1 MPGGFGRAWPR
12 LRLSFRGPKQSSCHA
27 EAVRPRSF
35 GHSRP
40 WGRPAASDP
49 SQSQIAASLFE
60 KDFRLA
66 SPRPSRPCRAA
77 CAPGRAMNA
86 HAQPGAGLPPPL
98 ALPEPPPRRRGRRL
112 LLAGLLLVAVA
123 GGAGWWARSAPP
135 AVVYDT
141 APVVRRDL
149 ENAVTAS
156 GRIEPAASVD
166 VGAQVSGQLRWLH
179 VAAGDRVAAGQLLAE
194 IDAEVQAA
202 QVEGLQAELARL
214 AAERREL
221 QTQLGFAERQAGRHS
236 SLAGRSS
243 SRVTLEEAERDR
255 DVLRARIEALDA
267 TIRRSRAELRAEE
280 ATLARSRITSPMAGT
295 VVAVEARE
303 GQTLNANYD
312 TPVILRIA
320 DLATMTV
327 RSDVSE
333 ADVVHLRTGMP
344 VWFTTLGFPDR
355 KYRAALRQVLPAPP
369 VKKDE
374 AANAVVTYVALFDV
388 ANAGGEL
395 LSGMTAQVFF
405 VTESAEGVLAVPA
418 AALDE
423 GGAVRV
429 LGPGGAVETRRP
441 QIGLR
446 TRSHVAILS
455 GLAEGEPVVTGTRA
469 PEGEPLLRI
478 AP

>member
-1 MPGGFGRAWPR
+1 MRRSPGP
-12 LRLSFRGPKQSSCHA
+12 L
-27 EAVRPRSF
+27 
-35 GHSRP
+35 
-40 WGRPAASDP
+40 
-49 SQSQIAASLFE
+49 QSQITVFFAGS
-60 KDFRLA
+60 
-66 SPRPSRPCRAA
+66 SQA
-77 CAPGRAMNA
+77 CIIAVDAFPPDRIPLSSNPGIERTSCMNA
-86 HAQPGAGLPPPL
+86 LLQSETDLPPPL
-98 ALPEPPPRRRGRRL
+98 AMPVQGPARQGRRA
-112 LLAGLLLVAVA
+112 LLAGLVLAALA
-123 GGAGWWARSAPP
+123 GGAGWWLWSSPP
-135 AVVYDT
+135 AVHYDT
-141 APVVRRDL
+141 APVIRRDL

-156 GRIEPAASVD
+156 GRIEPGAYVD
-166 VGAQVSGQLRWLH
+166 VGAQVSGQLRRLH
-179 VAAGDRVAAGQLLAE
+179 VAAGDRVEAGQLLAE

-214 AAERREL
+214 AAERSEL
-221 QTQLGFAERQAGRHS
+221 QAQLAFAERQAGRHS
-236 SLAGRSS
+236 SLAGRAS

-267 TIRRSRAELRAEE
+267 TIRRSRAALRAEE

-333 ADVVHLRTGMP
+333 ADVVHLRPGMP

-355 KYRAALRQVLPAPP
+355 RHRATLRQVLPAPP
-369 VKKDE
+369 VKE
-374 AANAVVTYVALFDV
+374 EEGASSVVTYVALFDI

-405 VTESAEGVLAVPA
+405 VTESAADVLAVPVS
-418 AALDE
+418 ALDDD
-423 GGAVRV
+423 GSLRV
-429 LGPGGAVETRRP
+429 QTPGGALETRHP
-441 QIGLR
+441 ATGMR
-446 TRSHVAILS
+446 TRAHAAILS
-455 GLAEGEPVVTGTRA
+455 GLAEGEHVVTGERPA
-469 PEGEPLLRI
+469 EGEPLLRI